1 MKLEGCQG
9 GAWHQLC
16 IHFSPAV
23 LKPTST
29 LRPDIHFSQ
38 KFAFSSIGVRLASSK
53 GMANLYLVK
62 TNNSKQDTPRRG
74 RGSAV
79 STERRYRYPSEEIWQ
94 VSDDR
99 WQVAEARCL
108 PQENRPKS

>member
-1 MKLEGCQG
+1 MYSFQPGRFETYLNRK
-9 GAWHQLC
+9 ADV
-16 IHFSPAV
+16 HFS
-23 LKPTST
+23 
-29 LRPDIHFSQ
+29 RE
-38 KFAFSSIGVRLASSK
+38 FAFSAIGVCLASSA

-62 TNNSKQDTPRRG
+62 TNRSKQDTPRRG

-99 WQVAEARCL
+99 WQVAEARHL
-108 PQENRPKS
+108 PQEQAQGLRPKA